1 MGCEIKVGCY
11 SVAAALRSNSSSR
24 SAQYVQ
30 NRWPGGPAKTLVRP
44 QFGQVSLASAS
55 TAVSGRSTSVSA
67 STGSATAAASVT
79 ATGSLGV
86 GSAAAAGGIS
96 GGGATAGAVS
106 ASSCCPNSR
115 V

>member
-44 QFGQVSLASAS
+44 QFGQVYLASAS
-55 TAVSGRSTSVSA
+55 TAVSGRSTCVSA
-67 STGSATAAASVT
+67 STGSASATDSVTATVSVT

-86 GSAAAAGGIS
+86 GSADAAGGIS
-96 GGGATAGAVS
+96 GGGATAGA
-106 ASSCCPNSR
+106 
-115 V
+115 